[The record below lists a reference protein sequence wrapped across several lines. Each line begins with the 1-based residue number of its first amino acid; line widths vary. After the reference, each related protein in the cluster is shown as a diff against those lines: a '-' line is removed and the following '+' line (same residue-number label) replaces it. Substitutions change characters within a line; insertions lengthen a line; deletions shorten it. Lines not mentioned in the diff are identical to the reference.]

1 MVLILDWLIIVP
13 ILLMNTQSKTFH
25 LMHNQEFP
33 YNLTQLLK
41 KCKGKIITYN
51 QWQSGRYMPGKKGV
65 YVVSCWPLQWKNK
78 LIKYLLVFFLSL
90 SPSLMGLLFLL

>member
-13 ILLMNTQSKTFH
+13 ILLMNTQSKTLH

-51 QWQSGRYMPGKKGV
+51 QWQSGR
-65 YVVSCWPLQWKNK
+65 
-78 LIKYLLVFFLSL
+78 
-90 SPSLMGLLFLL
+90 